1 VSTHHDPVR
10 EDLLPQLRGW
20 QKDAYWEY
28 FRLPRRDFLLVAT
41 PGAGKTAYA
50 LTVAAELLA
59 RREVAT
65 LTIVT
70 PTEHLKHQ
78 WAEAASRFGIAIDS
92 AYSNAQGRAG
102 ADFHGVAVTY
112 AQVAA
117 HPALHRQ
124 RTEHRRTL
132 VVFDE
137 IHHAGDALSW
147 GDAVKEAFDPARRR
161 LALTGT
167 PFRSD
172 ANPIPFV
179 TYTDEPGGGQRS
191 SSDYV
196 YGYAP
201 ALEDGVVRPVIFLA
215 YSGEMRWRTRAG
227 DEITATL
234 GTPMTRDQIAQ
245 AWRTALDPAGEWVTR
260 VLEAADKRLTE
271 VRRDMPDAA
280 GLVIAGD
287 HADARAY
294 AALLRGVT
302 GKRPVVVLSDDPT
315 ASKKIA
321 AFAASGERWM
331 VAVRMVSEGVDIP
344 RLAVGVYATS
354 VSTALYFAQA
364 VGRFVRARRRGETA
378 SVFLPSV
385 PVLLGFAAELEAER
399 DHVLRSSTGDEPEV
413 DELAEAQRE
422 RNTPDVFDEPA
433 FQPLNAS
440 VHFDRVLYDGG
451 EFGTAA
457 AAGSPEEEDF
467 LGLPGL
473 LDPDQVRTLLR
484 KRQQSQLTARSRDAQ
499 RTPAS
504 PAAAAASPSPA
515 RAAARS
521 GPAHAAAS
529 PSPARAAQPGPA
541 HAAASPGPARAAQPA
556 PGRTAQPTRS
566 APSAPGRAAQPGRAP
581 AATPAGPPVTRQ
593 QLAALRKELNGL
605 VGAWSHRTGQ
615 PHGVIHNELRQACGG
630 PALPQATADQI
641 QARMAKI
648 RSWALSGR

>member
-1 VSTHHDPVR
+1 VSIPLKSSD
-10 EDLLPQLRGW
+10 DLQAGLRGW
-20 QKDAYWEY
+20 QKDAYHEY
-28 FRLPRRDFLLVAT
+28 FKQPRRDFLLVAT
-41 PGAGKTAYA
+41 PGAGKTTYA

-78 WAEAASRFGIAIDS
+78 WAESAARFGIAIDS
-92 AYSNAQGRAG
+92 EYKNAQGRAG
-102 ADFHGVAVTY
+102 ADFAGVAVTY

-117 HPALHRQ
+117 HPMLHRQ
-124 RTEHRRTL
+124 RTENRRML
-132 VVFDE
+132 VIFDE
-137 IHHAGDALSW
+137 IHHAGDAMSW

-179 TYTDEPGGGQRS
+179 TYIDEPGGGKRS

-234 GTPMTRDQIAQ
+234 GTPMTKDQIAQ
-245 AWRTALDPAGEWVTR
+245 AWRTALDPAGEWVSR

-271 VRRDMPDAA
+271 VRRGMPDAG

-287 HADARAY
+287 HEDARAY
-294 AALLRGVT
+294 AALLRGLT
-302 GKRPVVVLSDDPT
+302 GKRPTVVLSDDPA
-315 ASKKIA
+315 ASKKIS
-321 AFAASGERWM
+321 AFAASGDRWM

-354 VSTALYFAQA
+354 VSTALFFAQA
-364 VGRFVRARRRGETA
+364 VGRFVRVRRRGETA

-385 PVLLGFAAELEAER
+385 PVLLGYAAELEAER
-399 DHVLRSSTGDEPEV
+399 DHVLRHPGDSPE
-413 DELAEAQRE
+413 EEEFAEAQRE
-422 RNTPDVFDEPA
+422 RNTPDTFDDGPA
-433 FQPLNAS
+433 FQALNAS
-440 VHFDRVLYDGG
+440 AHFDRVLYDGG
-451 EFGTAA
+451 EFGTAT

-473 LDPDQVRTLLR
+473 LEPDQVRTLLR
-484 KRQQSQLTARSRDAQ
+484 TRQSAQLTARSQA
-499 RTPAS
+499 AAA
-504 PAAAAASPSPA
+504 PAAANNAA
-515 RAAARS
+515 
-521 GPAHAAAS
+521 G
-529 PSPARAAQPGPA
+529 
-541 HAAASPGPARAAQPA
+541 
-556 PGRTAQPTRS
+556 
-566 APSAPGRAAQPGRAP
+566 AP
-581 AATPAGPPVTRQ
+581 AEAPQAPAVSRQ
-593 QLAALRKELNGL
+593 VLTTMRKELNGL

-615 PHGVIHNELRQACGG
+615 PHGVIHAELRRTCGG
-630 PALPQATADQI
+630 PQLPQATADQI
-641 QARMAKI
+641 QARIDTI
-648 RSWALSGR
+648 RRWAVSGR

>member
-1 VSTHHDPVR
+1 MSTHHGPVR
-10 EDLLPQLRGW
+10 DDLLAQLRGW
-20 QKDAYWEY
+20 QKDAYFEY

-41 PGAGKTAYA
+41 PGAGKTRYA
-50 LTVAAELLA
+50 LTLASELFA

-65 LTIVT
+65 LTVVT

-78 WAEAASRFGIAIDS
+78 WAEAAAGFGIAIDS
-92 AYSNAQGRAG
+92 GYTNAQGRAG
-102 ADFHGVAVTY
+102 ADFDGVAVTY

-124 RTEHRRTL
+124 RTENRRTL

-147 GDAVKEAFDPARRR
+147 GEAVKEAFDPARRR

-172 ANPIPFV
+172 TNPIPFV
-179 TYTDEPGGGQRS
+179 TYLDEEKGGRRS
-191 SSDYV
+191 ASDYV
-196 YGYAP
+196 YGYGP

-215 YSGEMRWRTRAG
+215 YSGEMHWRTRAG

-234 GTPMTRDQIAQ
+234 GTEMTRDQMAQ
-245 AWRTALDPAGEWVTR
+245 AWRTALDPAGEWVSR

-271 VRRDMPDAA
+271 VRRAMPDAA

-294 AALLRGVT
+294 ASLLRGLT
-302 GKRPVVVLSDDPT
+302 GRRPVVVLSDDPMAT
-315 ASKKIA
+315 KKIA
-321 AFAASGERWM
+321 SFAASDERWM

-399 DHVLRSSTGDEPEV
+399 DHVLRSGDSEV
-413 DELAEAQRE
+413 PPGEDELAEAQRQ
-422 RNTPDVFDEPA
+422 RDTPDFEDGPA

-484 KRQQSQLTARSRDAQ
+484 KRQQSQLDARTRDTQ
-499 RTPAS
+499 
-504 PAAAAASPSPA
+504 
-515 RAAARS
+515 
-521 GPAHAAAS
+521 
-529 PSPARAAQPGPA
+529 AAQ
-541 HAAASPGPARAAQPA
+541 AAQAAPPA
-556 PGRTAQPTRS
+556 QA
-566 APSAPGRAAQPGRAP
+566 AP
-581 AATPAGPPVTRQ
+581 AAPAAPPR
-593 QLAALRKELNGL
+593 
-605 VGAWSHRTGQ
+605 
-615 PHGVIHNELRQACGG
+615 
-630 PALPQATADQI
+630 
-641 QARMAKI
+641 
-648 RSWALSGR
+648 